1 VNFNDAVWR
10 LVRRVP
16 RGRVAT
22 YGQIAALLGRPRSA
36 RAVGQAM
43 AALGGPG
50 GARGVTEVPWHRV
63 VNAHGG
69 ISRRPGTGML
79 TQRLRLEG
87 EGIRVQRG
95 RVDLGRFQ
103 WERGPRRRP
112 AGRHPDHDMGDSG
125 RPPSPLGGVLLSGAP
140 GRSLGAP
147 GQRDSRTRLRPG
159 WFDDDGEPG

>member
-1 VNFNDAVWR
+1 VTFHDEVWR

-43 AALGGPG
+43 AALGGPR

-69 ISRRPGTGML
+69 ISRRAGTGML

-87 EGIRVQRG
+87 EGIRIRAG
-95 RVDLGRFQ
+95 RVDLGRYR
-103 WERGPRRRP
+103 WEVGSGPSRGPMRRDRC
-112 AGRHPDHDMGDSG
+112 
-125 RPPSPLGGVLLSGAP
+125 
-140 GRSLGAP
+140 
-147 GQRDSRTRLRPG
+147 G
-159 WFDDDGEPG
+159 WRCT